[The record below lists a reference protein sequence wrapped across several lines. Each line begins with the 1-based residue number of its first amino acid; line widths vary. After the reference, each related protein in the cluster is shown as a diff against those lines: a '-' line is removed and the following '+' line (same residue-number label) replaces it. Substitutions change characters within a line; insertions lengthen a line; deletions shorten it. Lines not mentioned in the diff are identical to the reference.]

1 MPKSTIARI
10 GMALTAALVAVG
22 LGIAVILATGAP
34 QSGGEGDES
43 GGKALIGG
51 PFTLV
56 DHTGETRT
64 AADFQG
70 RPMLVFFGYTH
81 CPDVCPTG
89 LQTMSDALDRLEPAT
104 AERIQPLFVTI
115 DPARDTAEAMA
126 DYVEHFHPAL
136 VGLTGTSEQV
146 AKAAKSYR
154 VYYAKQGEG
163 EADYL
168 MDHST
173 FTYLMDAKG
182 EYVTHFAHGISADEM
197 AQQIHEK
204 LGAAGS

>member
-10 GMALTAALVAVG
+10 GMALTAAMVAVAVG
-22 LGIAVILATGAP
+22 VAVILATGTPRSDAP
-34 QSGGEGDES
+34 DGNAGGR
-43 GGKALIGG
+43 ALIGG

-56 DHTGETRT
+56 DHAGKTRT
-64 AADFQG
+64 AADFRG

-89 LQTMSDALDRLEPAT
+89 LQTISDALDRLEPT
-104 AERIQPLFVTI
+104 VAERIQPLFITI
-115 DPARDTAEAMA
+115 DPARDTADAMA
-126 DYVEHFHPAL
+126 GYVEHFHPAL
-136 VGLTGTSEQV
+136 LGLTGTSEQV

-168 MDHST
+168 VDHST
-173 FTYLMDAKG
+173 FTYLMDAEG
-182 EYVTHFAHGISADEM
+182 EYVTHFSHGISADEM
-197 AQQIHEK
+197 AQQIREK

>member
-10 GMALTAALVAVG
+10 GMALTAALVAVAVG
-22 LGIAVILATGAP
+22 VAVILATGTP
-34 QSGGEGDES
+34 QPEGSSEKA

-64 AADFQG
+64 EADFRG

-89 LQTMSDALDRLEPAT
+89 LQTMSDALDRLGPLAD
-104 AERIQPLFVTI
+104 RIQPLFITI
-115 DPARDTAEAMA
+115 DPARDTAEEMGK
-126 DYVEHFHPAL
+126 YIGHFHPDL
-136 VGLTGTSEQV
+136 VGLTGTPEQV

-173 FTYLMDAKG
+173 FTYLMDAEG
-182 EYVTHFAHGISADEM
+182 GYVTHFNHGVSADEM
-197 AQQIHEK
+197 ARRIREK
-204 LGAAGS
+204 LGGTGS